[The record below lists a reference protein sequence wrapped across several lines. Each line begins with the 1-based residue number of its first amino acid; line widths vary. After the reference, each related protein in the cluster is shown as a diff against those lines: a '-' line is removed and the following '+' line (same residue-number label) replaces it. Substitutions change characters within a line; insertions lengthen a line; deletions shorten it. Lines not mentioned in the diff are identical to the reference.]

1 MSVKDSDRGTN
12 LNPEPNNERP
22 FGRLLRFWRGVHGVR
37 QEELAHNLESSPRH
51 ISRLENGRVYP
62 SKAMVERIASELSLG
77 ERDTNHLLFSAGYLP
92 VAAKVDFHTPE
103 LKWLRNAMTLTLRAM
118 DPYPALLF
126 DGSSNILMV
135 NRGWVGFYQQI
146 LPLDILNEVTNH
158 YEFLFSLPGFGSAA
172 CGWEDTLSVI
182 LMSLQQG
189 VLLMGDA
196 ANQEMLDRLLASPN
210 VPEDWKQRAAR
221 LEPMASFRVPIEIN
235 GELKLFYSVSQTVG
249 AMGPTLYVSEP
260 RLTVTTFY
268 SEDESVDL
276 SSLVAGEL
284 KHPLLYY

>member
-1 MSVKDSDRGTN
+1 
-12 LNPEPNNERP
+12 
-22 FGRLLRFWRGVHGVR
+22 
-37 QEELAHNLESSPRH
+37 
-51 ISRLENGRVYP
+51 
-62 SKAMVERIASELSLG
+62 
-77 ERDTNHLLFSAGYLP
+77 
-92 VAAKVDFHTPE
+92 
-103 LKWLRNAMTLTLRAM
+103 
-118 DPYPALLF
+118 
-126 DGSSNILMV
+126 
-135 NRGWVGFYQQI
+135 
-146 LPLDILNEVTNH
+146 
-158 YEFLFSLPGFGSAA
+158 
-172 CGWEDTLSVI
+172 VI

-221 LEPMASFRVPIEIN
+221 LEPMASFRIPIEIN

-260 RLTVTTFY
+260 RLTVTTLY
-268 SEDESVDL
+268 SEDESMNL